1 MDRQF
6 AEAQA
11 LIKEKGLQGKAGLL
25 SVSFDPKND
34 TPSVLTQHAR
44 KLGADPKVWTFVT
57 GDREEIDRF
66 ASSLLLTLVRGEA
79 AESRRNRPH
88 APHDGRR

>member
-11 LIKEKGLQGKAGLL
+11 LIKDKRLEGKAGLL

-34 TPSVLTQHAR
+34 TPPVLTAHAR
-44 KLGADPKVWTFVT
+44 KLGADAKVWTFVT
-57 GDREEIDRF
+57 GEREADR
-66 ASSLLLTLVRGEA
+66 SLCVEPAADAGARRGRE
-79 AESRRNRPH
+79 P
-88 APHDGRR
+88 G